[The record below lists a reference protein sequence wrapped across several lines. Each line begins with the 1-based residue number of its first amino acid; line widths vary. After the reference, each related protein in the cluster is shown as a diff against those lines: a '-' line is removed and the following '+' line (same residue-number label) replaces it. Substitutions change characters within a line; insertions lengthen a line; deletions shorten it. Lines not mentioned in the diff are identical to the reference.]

1 MIEEHLVLLSNYQP
15 IISKLSI
22 PNITVILD
30 QGDSTIDTVQLR
42 RVLSS
47 NIKDRRKKLG
57 ISQEKLAEMTDLSV
71 QMINSIEGQRAWVS
85 DKTLLALSMALGI
98 EVYQLFIPNI
108 EIQKK
113 ERSQLLF
120 HWLTQIQQGIKS
132 DISADVDKHFE
143 RILDMNLQD

>member
-1 MIEEHLVLLSNYQP
+1 
-15 IISKLSI
+15 
-22 PNITVILD
+22 
-30 QGDSTIDTVQLR
+30 
-42 RVLSS
+42 
-47 NIKDRRKKLG
+47 
-57 ISQEKLAEMTDLSV
+57 MTDLSV

-85 DKTLLALSMALGI
+85 DKTLLALSRALGI
-98 EVYQLFIPNI
+98 EVYQLFIPTI

-120 HWLTQIQQGIKS
+120 HWLMQMQQNIKS

>member
-1 MIEEHLVLLSNYQP
+1 
-15 IISKLSI
+15 
-22 PNITVILD
+22 
-30 QGDSTIDTVQLR
+30 
-42 RVLSS
+42 
-47 NIKDRRKKLG
+47 
-57 ISQEKLAEMTDLSV
+57 MTDLSV

-120 HWLTQIQQGIKS
+120 HWLTQIQQNIKS
-132 DISADVDKHFE
+132 DINADVDKHFE